1 MIMTPIDCLEIKLE
15 WVKRLRIQRVHHTS
29 GGGTVMRDEFK
40 YSGKRYR
47 IDLENLRGINLV
59 E

>member
-1 MIMTPIDCLEIKLE
+1 MSEAIKDT
-15 WVKRLRIQRVHHTS
+15 KSTS
-29 GGGTVMRDEFK
+29 GGGTVMRDEFE
-40 YSGKRYR
+40 YSEKIYR

>member
-1 MIMTPIDCLEIKLE
+1 MSESIKAT
-15 WVKRLRIQRVHHTS
+15 KGTS
-29 GGGTVMRDEFK
+29 GGGTVMCEKFE
-40 YSGKRYR
+40 YSGKEYR

>member
-1 MIMTPIDCLEIKLE
+1 M
-15 WVKRLRIQRVHHTS
+15 KRLRIQRVHHIS